1 MDKKLNFR
9 EYIYLASMLF
19 GLFFGAGNLIFPVF
33 MGQLAG
39 SNIWFSILGFL
50 ITGVGLPLLGIVAMG
65 ISRSSGLYDLASRV
79 NPLYSLFFTCALYL
93 TIGPFFAIPR
103 TATVSFEVGIAP
115 LIPESQTSLWLGI
128 FSFLFFLC
136 VLLFSLKPSNILV
149 YVGKILNPIF
159 LLFLSILIIA
169 SIINPMGSL
178 SDFPATG
185 AYEYNSF
192 FQGFIEGY
200 NTMDALASLAFGIVV
215 INAIKNLG
223 VKDPKSIALSTIK
236 SGILSTSLMALIY
249 AFLAIIG
256 AQSLGITSISAN
268 GGQALAIV
276 SEHYFGRAGAL
287 LLAATITVACLKTA
301 VGLITSCSET
311 FASIFKNSLSYRSY
325 AILFCSISFGIANVG
340 LNNIISFSIPALM
353 FLYPL
358 AIVLIL
364 LSLFH
369 GAFKGDRRVYK
380 IVTAFTLPAAIMDL
394 IGALPEGLVGVL
406 NLSLIIDWSKTYIP
420 FYHIGMG
427 WLVPSLVGLIIAL
440 LVSKINPNYQLD
452 N

>member
-1 MDKKLNFR
+1 
-9 EYIYLASMLF
+9 
-19 GLFFGAGNLIFPVF
+19 
-33 MGQLAG
+33 
-39 SNIWFSILGFL
+39 
-50 ITGVGLPLLGIVAMG
+50 MG

-169 SIINPMGSL
+169 SIIKPMGSL

-200 NTMDALASLAFGIVV
+200 NTMDAFLASLAFGIVV

-256 AQSLGITSISAN
+256 AQSLGITSISSN
-268 GGQALAIV
+268 
-276 SEHYFGRAGAL
+276 
-287 LLAATITVACLKTA
+287 T
-301 VGLITSCSET
+301 
-311 FASIFKNSLSYRSY
+311 
-325 AILFCSISFGIANVG
+325 
-340 LNNIISFSIPALM
+340 
-353 FLYPL
+353 
-358 AIVLIL
+358 
-364 LSLFH
+364 
-369 GAFKGDRRVYK
+369 
-380 IVTAFTLPAAIMDL
+380 
-394 IGALPEGLVGVL
+394 
-406 NLSLIIDWSKTYIP
+406 
-420 FYHIGMG
+420 
-427 WLVPSLVGLIIAL
+427 
-440 LVSKINPNYQLD
+440 
-452 N
+452 

>member
-169 SIINPMGSL
+169 SIIKPMGSL